1 MQADRAAGV
10 ERSESNL
17 SIDEC
22 IQCVCLHLY
31 SCVRCTFMRLK
42 SRQSD
47 ADGEKLKE
55 QRGRRK
61 EIKFNMNVK
70 SF

>member
-17 SIDEC
+17 SIDEWEC

-31 SCVRCTFMRLK
+31 SCVHSTFMRLK
-42 SRQSD
+42 SRPSD
-47 ADGEKLKE
+47 ADGEKLKGPKNKE
-55 QRGRRK
+55 KGDRK
-61 EIKFNMNVK
+61 
-70 SF
+70 